1 MWGCTASGRPGAGS
15 TASFPTHVGVGRQV
29 GVLLLDV
36 QNSPHCGGA
45 PVGMSVLYFP
55 TLWGAKEKAQWQT
68 PLGLF
73 VLSVIAAASDY
84 STFQPGIYLFQIML
98 GNFL

>member
-1 MWGCTASGRPGAGS
+1 
-15 TASFPTHVGVGRQV
+15 
-29 GVLLLDV
+29 
-36 QNSPHCGGA
+36 
-45 PVGMSVLYFP
+45 VGMSVLYFP